1 MDFIRIKGAAQH
13 NLKNISLDIP
23 RDKLVV
29 ITGVSGSGKSSL
41 AFDTI
46 YAEGQRRYVES
57 LSTYARQFIGQMD
70 KPDVESI
77 EGLSPA
83 IAIEQRAAS
92 HNPRSTV
99 GTVTEIYDYFRLLF
113 AGIGICHCPECGRE
127 IQSQTI
133 DTIVQ
138 NVLSLPEGSRFSVMA
153 PLVRGKKGEYSKEL
167 KKLQKE
173 GFVRV
178 RIDGEI
184 HDLAEDIILTKNKR
198 HDIDLIVDRLVL
210 KDGIRKRLRDSVE
223 IAAGKS
229 DGLVR
234 IVAEDAETLYSEKYA
249 CPDCGISMPAL
260 APRVFSFNTPYGAC
274 PECNGL
280 GSRMHFA
287 VDLVVP
293 DAGLSLREGAIAP
306 WANRTSLY
314 YYNLLDAL
322 STHYKFDINTPYSKL
337 PEKIRNMLLYGSGK
351 EAIRFHHDRD
361 NMRYFAERPFEG
373 VIPQLERRWKE
384 TASQAIRNDLARFID
399 LRPCEACAGA
409 RLKKESLAVTVDGK
423 NIYELCL
430 MSIRQCHEFFQALQ
444 LTSQEALISER
455 ILKEVKS
462 RLSFLLNVGM
472 DYLDLARSTSTLSGG
487 ESQRIRL
494 ATQIGS
500 GLMGVL
506 YVLDEPTVGLHQ
518 KDNLRLIDT
527 LKKLRDMGNTVLV
540 VEHDADMMLA
550 CDHIVDMGPGAGEQ
564 GGDVIFQGSPAS
576 VLQSETSLTGKY
588 LSGRE
593 SIALPVKRRPVNDRH
608 IILEGATQNNLKDID
623 IKIPTRALT
632 AVTGVSGSG
641 KSTMVIETLYKV
653 MARRLNQH
661 SGGMGKIRKI
671 RDLGGIERI
680 IMINQQPIGRTP
692 RSNPVTYTGIFS
704 FIRDL
709 FTGLPEAR
717 VRGYKPGRFSFN
729 VKGGRCEACEG
740 NGLIKIEM
748 HFLPDVYVTCDACR
762 GKRFNADTLD
772 IRYKDKNIADVLDLT
787 VHQALDFFANIP
799 ALKNHLQLLADV
811 GLGYIRLG
819 QSATTLSGGE
829 AQRIKLA
836 RELGKKVNQ
845 NTLYILDE
853 PTIGLHFADIQR
865 LLDVLMRL
873 VDMGNTMVVI
883 EHNLDII
890 KSADYIIDLGPEGGP
905 GGGSIIAS
913 GTVEEIARNGQS
925 ATGFFLNKILN
936 RDNRKQEI
944 QLFRRIPNQ
953 TDPGQHLLFFCFHF
967 PSEYS
972 SV

>member
-1 MDFIRIKGAAQH
+1 MDCIRIKGACQH
-13 NLKNISLDIP
+13 NLKKVSLDIP
-23 RDKLVV
+23 RDRLVV

-70 KPDVESI
+70 KPEVESI

-83 IAIEQRAAS
+83 IAIEQRAAG

-113 AGIGICHCPECGRE
+113 AGIGVCHCSGCGRE
-127 IQSQTI
+127 IHSQTI
-133 DTIVQ
+133 DSILHS
-138 NVLSLPEGSRFSVMA
+138 VLDLPEGTRFSILS
-153 PLVRGKKGEYSKEL
+153 PLVRGKKGKFAKEL

-173 GFVRV
+173 GFARV

-184 HDLAEDIILTKNKR
+184 RDLAEDIVLAKTKR

-210 KDGIRKRLRDSVE
+210 KDGIRKRLRDSLE
-223 IAAGKS
+223 IAAHKS

-234 IVAEDAETLYSEKYA
+234 IAAAEGRETLYSEKYA
-249 CPDCGISMPAL
+249 CPDCGISMPPL
-260 APRVFSFNTPYGAC
+260 APRVFSFNNPYGAC
-274 PECNGL
+274 PQCNGL

-287 VDLVVP
+287 PDLVVP
-293 DAGLSLREGAIAP
+293 DPGLSLREGAIAP
-306 WANRTSLY
+306 WANRSSLY
-314 YYNLLDAL
+314 YFNLLDAL
-322 STHYKFDINTPYSKL
+322 SSHYKFDLNMPFDKL
-337 PEKIRNMLLYGSGK
+337 AEKIRHVLLYGSGK

-384 TASQAIRNDLARFID
+384 TASQVIRNDLARFID
-399 LRPCEACAGA
+399 LRPCEACGGA
-409 RLKKESLAVTVDGK
+409 RLKKESLAVTVGGK

-430 MSIRQCHEFFQALQ
+430 MSIRECFGFF
-444 LTSQEALISER
+444 EALRLTGLEEQIVER
-455 ILKEVKS
+455 VLKEIKN

-472 DYLDLARSTSTLSGG
+472 DYLSLARSTATLSGG

-518 KDNLRLIDT
+518 RDNLRLIDT

-550 CDHIVDMGPGAGEQ
+550 CDHIVDMGPGAGTQ
-564 GGDVIFQGSPAS
+564 GGEVIFQGSPAE
-576 VLQSETSLTGKY
+576 VLQSETSLTGLY
-588 LSGRE
+588 LSGRK
-593 SIALPVKRRPVNDRH
+593 SIGLPAWRKVRGRH
-608 IILEGATQNNLKDID
+608 IVLEGASENNLKDID
-623 IKIPTRALT
+623 IRIPTGVLT

-641 KSTMVIETLYKV
+641 KSTMVIETLCKV

-661 SGGMGKIRKI
+661 SGAMARIRRVK
-671 RDLGGIERI
+671 DMGGIERV

-704 FIRDL
+704 FIREL

-748 HFLPDVYVTCDACR
+748 HFLPDVYVTCDVCR

-772 IRYKDKNIADVLDLT
+772 IKYKDKNIAEVLDLT
-787 VHQALDFFANIP
+787 VHQALDFFSNIP
-799 ALKNHLQLLADV
+799 FIRSHLQLLADV

-836 RELGKKVNQ
+836 RELGKKLNR

-853 PTIGLHFADIQR
+853 PTIGLHFADIQK

-883 EHNLDII
+883 EHNLDVI
-890 KSADYIIDLGPEGGP
+890 KSADHIIDLGPEGGP
-905 GGGSIIAS
+905 GGGRIIAS
-913 GTVEEIARNGQS
+913 GTVEEVARNPRS
-925 ATGFFLNKILN
+925 FTGAFLKKAL
-936 RDNRKQEI
+936 DDLRK
-944 QLFRRIPNQ
+944 RRA
-953 TDPGQHLLFFCFHF
+953 
-967 PSEYS
+967 EEA
-972 SV
+972 

>member
-1 MDFIRIKGAAQH
+1 MDLIRIKGASQH

-23 RDKLVV
+23 RDRLVV

-113 AGIGICHCPECGRE
+113 AGIGVCHCSNCGRE

-133 DTIVQ
+133 DSIMQSVFD
-138 NVLSLPEGSRFSVMA
+138 LPEGTRFSILS
-153 PLVRGKKGEYSKEL
+153 PLVRGKKGEFAKEL

-173 GFVRV
+173 GFARV

-184 HDLAEDIILTKNKR
+184 HDLSLDLVLSKTKR
-198 HDIDLIVDRLVL
+198 HDIDLIVDRLVM
-210 KDGIRKRLRDSVE
+210 KDGIRKRLRDSLE
-223 IAAGKS
+223 IAVHKG

-234 IVAEDAETLYSEKYA
+234 IAAADGGETLYSEKYA
-249 CPDCGISMPAL
+249 CPACGISMPPL
-260 APRVFSFNTPYGAC
+260 APRVFSFNNPYGAC

-287 VDLVVP
+287 PDLVVP

-306 WANRTSLY
+306 WANRSSLY
-314 YYNLLDAL
+314 YFNLLDTLAE
-322 STHYKFDINTPYSKL
+322 HYDFDINMPFSNL
-337 PEKIRNMLLYGSGK
+337 PEKIRKVLLYGSGTEQIK
-351 EAIRFHHDRD
+351 FHIDRPD
-361 NMRYFAERPFEG
+361 KRYFVHRPFEG
-373 VIPQLERRWKE
+373 VIRQLERRWRE
-384 TASQAIRNDLARFID
+384 TASAGVRSDLARYID
-399 LRPCEACAGA
+399 LRPCETCGGA
-409 RLKKESLAVTVDGK
+409 RLKKESLAVTVGGR

-430 MSIRQCHEFFQALQ
+430 MSIRECFEFFEGLK
-444 LTSQEALISER
+444 LTGQETKIVER
-455 ILKEVKS
+455 VLKEIKS

-472 DYLDLARSTSTLSGG
+472 DYLNLARSTSTLSGG

-518 KDNLRLIDT
+518 RDNLRLIDT

-550 CDHIVDMGPGAGEQ
+550 CDHIIDMGPGAGAR
-564 GGDVIFQGSPAS
+564 GGEVIFQGSPAE
-576 VLQSETSLTGKY
+576 VLQSETSLTGQY
-588 LSGRE
+588 LSGRK
-593 SIALPVKRRPVNDRH
+593 SIGLPAWRKVKGRH
-608 IILEGATQNNLKDID
+608 IVLEGATENNLKNID
-623 IKIPTRALT
+623 IRIPTGVLT

-641 KSTMVIETLYKV
+641 KSTMVIETLYQV

-661 SGGMGKIRKI
+661 SGPMAKIRRV
-671 RDLGGIERI
+671 RDMGGIERV

-709 FTGLPEAR
+709 FTGLPDAR
-717 VRGYKPGRFSFN
+717 IRGYKPGRFSFN

-772 IRYKDKNIADVLDLT
+772 IKYKDKSIADVLDLT
-787 VHQALDFFANIP
+787 VSQALDFFANIP
-799 ALKNHLQLLADV
+799 SIRSHLQLLADV

-853 PTIGLHFADIQR
+853 PTIGLHFADIQK

-890 KSADYIIDLGPEGGP
+890 KSADHIIDLGPEGGP
-905 GGGSIIAS
+905 GGGRIIAS
-913 GTVEEIARNGQS
+913 GTVREVARNEQS
-925 ATGFFLNKILN
+925 FTGAFLKKVL
-936 RDNRKQEI
+936 
-944 QLFRRIPNQ
+944 
-953 TDPGQHLLFFCFHF
+953 
-967 PSEYS
+967 
-972 SV
+972 

>member
-1 MDFIRIKGAAQH
+1 MDLIRIKGASQH

-23 RDKLVV
+23 RDRLVV

-113 AGIGICHCPECGRE
+113 AGIGVCHCSNCGRE

-133 DTIVQ
+133 DSIMQ
-138 NVLSLPEGSRFSVMA
+138 SVLDLPEGTRFSILS
-153 PLVRGKKGEYSKEL
+153 PLVRGKKGEFAKEL

-173 GFVRV
+173 GFARV

-184 HDLAEDIILTKNKR
+184 HDLSLDLVLSKTKR
-198 HDIDLIVDRLVL
+198 HDIDLIVDRLVM
-210 KDGIRKRLRDSVE
+210 KDGIRKRLRDSLE
-223 IAAGKS
+223 IAVHKG

-234 IVAEDAETLYSEKYA
+234 IAAADGGETLYSEKYA
-249 CPDCGISMPAL
+249 CPDCGISMPPL
-260 APRVFSFNTPYGAC
+260 APRVFSFNNPYGAC

-287 VDLVVP
+287 PDLVVP

-306 WANRTSLY
+306 WANRSSLY
-314 YYNLLDAL
+314 YFNLLDTLAE
-322 STHYKFDINTPYSKL
+322 HYDFDINMPFSNL
-337 PEKIRNMLLYGSGK
+337 PEKIRKVLLYGSGTEQIK
-351 EAIRFHHDRD
+351 FHIDRPD
-361 NMRYFAERPFEG
+361 KRYFVHRPFEG
-373 VIPQLERRWKE
+373 VIRQLERRWRE
-384 TASQAIRNDLARFID
+384 TASAGVRSDLARYID
-399 LRPCEACAGA
+399 LRPCETCGGA
-409 RLKKESLAVTVDGK
+409 RLKKESLAVTVGGR

-430 MSIRQCHEFFQALQ
+430 MSIRECFEFFEGLK
-444 LTSQEALISER
+444 LTGQETKIVER
-455 ILKEVKS
+455 VLKEIKS

-472 DYLDLARSTSTLSGG
+472 DYLNLARSTSTLSGG

-518 KDNLRLIDT
+518 RDNLRLIDT

-550 CDHIVDMGPGAGEQ
+550 CDHIIDMGPGAGAR
-564 GGDVIFQGSPAS
+564 GGEVIFQGSPAE
-576 VLQSETSLTGKY
+576 VLQSETSLTGQY
-588 LSGRE
+588 LSGRK
-593 SIALPVKRRPVNDRH
+593 SIGLPAWRKVKGRH
-608 IILEGATQNNLKDID
+608 IVLEGATENNLKNID
-623 IKIPTRALT
+623 IRIPTGVLT

-641 KSTMVIETLYKV
+641 KSTMVIETLYQV

-661 SGGMGKIRKI
+661 SGPMAKIRRV
-671 RDLGGIERI
+671 RDMGGIERV

-709 FTGLPEAR
+709 FTGLPDAR
-717 VRGYKPGRFSFN
+717 IRGYKPGRFSFN

-772 IRYKDKNIADVLDLT
+772 IKYKDKSIADVLDLT
-787 VHQALDFFANIP
+787 VSQALDFFANIP
-799 ALKNHLQLLADV
+799 SIRSHLQLLADV

-836 RELGKKVNQ
+836 RELGKRVNQ

-853 PTIGLHFADIQR
+853 PTIGLHFADIQK

-890 KSADYIIDLGPEGGP
+890 KSADHIIDLGPEGGP
-905 GGGSIIAS
+905 GGGRIIAS
-913 GTVEEIARNGQS
+913 GTVREVARNEQS
-925 ATGFFLNKILN
+925 FTGAFLKKVL
-936 RDNRKQEI
+936 
-944 QLFRRIPNQ
+944 
-953 TDPGQHLLFFCFHF
+953 
-967 PSEYS
+967 
-972 SV
+972 

>member
-1 MDFIRIKGAAQH
+1 MDWIKIKGASQH
-13 NLKNISLDIP
+13 NLKKITLDIP
-23 RDKLVV
+23 RDRLVV

-70 KPDVESI
+70 KPEVESI

-99 GTVTEIYDYFRLLF
+99 GTVTEIYDYLRLLF
-113 AGIGICHCPECGRE
+113 VGIGICHCCNCGRE
-127 IQSQTI
+127 IRSQTI
-133 DTIVQ
+133 DSILQ
-138 NVLSLPEGSRFSVMA
+138 SVLDLPEGTRFSILS
-153 PLVRGKKGEYSKEL
+153 PLVRGKKGEFAKEL

-173 GFVRV
+173 GFARVRV
-178 RIDGEI
+178 DGELC
-184 HDLAEDIILTKNKR
+184 DLSLDIVLSKTKR
-198 HDIDLIVDRLVL
+198 HDIDLIVDRLVM
-210 KDGIRKRLRDSVE
+210 KDGIRKRLRDSLEMAVH
-223 IAAGKS
+223 KS

-234 IVAEDAETLYSEKYA
+234 IVAADGSETLYSEKYA
-249 CPDCGISMPAL
+249 CPDCGISMPPL
-260 APRVFSFNTPYGAC
+260 FPRVFSFNNPYGAC

-287 VDLVVP
+287 EDLVVP
-293 DAGLSLREGAIAP
+293 DTGISLREGAIAP

-314 YYNLLDAL
+314 YFNLLDTLAG
-322 STHYKFDINTPYSKL
+322 HYNFDINTPFSNL
-337 PEKIRNMLLYGSGK
+337 PEKIRKVLLYGSGAEEIK
-351 EAIRFHHDRD
+351 FHIDRPGK
-361 NMRYFAERPFEG
+361 RYFVRRPFEG
-373 VIPQLERRWKE
+373 VIRQLERRWRE
-384 TASQAIRNDLARFID
+384 TASVAVRRDLARYID
-399 LRPCEACAGA
+399 LRPCETCGGA
-409 RLKKESLAVTVDGK
+409 RLKKESLAVTVGGK

-430 MSIRQCHEFFQALQ
+430 MSIRECFEFFEGLK
-444 LTSQEALISER
+444 LSVQEAKIVER
-455 ILKEVKS
+455 VLKEIQS

-472 DYLDLARSTSTLSGG
+472 DYLNLARSTSTLSGG

-518 KDNLRLIDT
+518 RDNLRLIDT
-527 LKKLRDMGNTVLV
+527 LRKLRDMGNTVLV
-540 VEHDADMMLA
+540 VEHDADMMMA
-550 CDHIVDMGPGAGEQ
+550 CDHIVDMGPGAGVQ
-564 GGDVIFQGSPAS
+564 GGEVIFQGPPAE
-576 VLQSETSLTGKY
+576 VLQSETSLTGQY
-588 LSGRE
+588 LSGRK
-593 SIALPVKRRPVNDRH
+593 SIGLPAWRKVRGRH
-608 IILEGATQNNLKDID
+608 ILLEGASENNLKNID
-623 IKIPTRALT
+623 IRIPTGVLT

-641 KSTMVIETLYKV
+641 KSTMVIETLYRV

-661 SGGMGKIRKI
+661 SGPMAKIRRV
-671 RDLGGIERI
+671 RDMGGIERV

-709 FTGLPEAR
+709 FTGLPDAR

-772 IRYKDKNIADVLDLT
+772 IKYKDKSIADVLDLT
-787 VHQALDFFANIP
+787 VSQALDFFANVPSICS
-799 ALKNHLQLLADV
+799 HLRLLADV

-819 QSATTLSGGE
+819 QSAATLSGGE

-836 RELGKKVNQ
+836 RELGKRVNR

-853 PTIGLHFADIQR
+853 PTIGLHFADIQK

-873 VDMGNTMVVI
+873 VDMGNTVVVI

-890 KSADYIIDLGPEGGP
+890 KSADHIIDLGPEGGP
-905 GGGSIIAS
+905 GGGRIIAS
-913 GTVEEIARNGQS
+913 GTVREVAQNEQS
-925 ATGFFLNKILN
+925 FTGAFLKKVL
-936 RDNRKQEI
+936 
-944 QLFRRIPNQ
+944 
-953 TDPGQHLLFFCFHF
+953 
-967 PSEYS
+967 
-972 SV
+972 

>member
-1 MDFIRIKGAAQH
+1 MNLIRIKGASQH
-13 NLKNISLDIP
+13 NLKNVSLDIP
-23 RDKLVV
+23 RDRLVV

-92 HNPRSTV
+92 SNPRSTV

-113 AGIGICHCPECGRE
+113 AGIGVCHCHQCGRE
-127 IQSQTI
+127 IKSQTL
-133 DTIVQ
+133 DSIVES
-138 NVLSLPEGSRFSVMA
+138 VLALPEGARFSVMA
-153 PLVRGKKGEYSKEL
+153 PLVRGKKGEFQKEL

-173 GFVRV
+173 GFARV
-178 RIDGEI
+178 RINGEI
-184 HDLAEDIILTKNKR
+184 RDLSDDIVLTKTKR
-198 HDIDLIVDRLVL
+198 HDIDLVVDRLVL
-210 KDGIRKRLRDSVE
+210 KEGVRKRLRDSLE
-223 IAAGKS
+223 IAAAKS

-234 IVAEDAETLYSEKYA
+234 IVTAEGSETLYSEKYA
-249 CPDCGISMPAL
+249 CPDCGISMAAL
-260 APRVFSFNTPYGAC
+260 APRAFSFNSPYGAC

-287 VDLVVP
+287 LDLVVP
-293 DAGLSLREGAIAP
+293 DAGISMREGAIAP
-306 WANRTSLY
+306 WAGRNSLY
-314 YYNLLDAL
+314 YHNLLDAL
-322 STHYKFDINTPYSKL
+322 SSHYKFDINMPFNKL
-337 PEKIRNMLLYGSGK
+337 PEKIRDVLLYGSGTETIK
-351 EAIRFHHDRD
+351 FYSDRAD
-361 NMRYFAERPFEG
+361 KRYFAHRPFEG
-373 VIPQLERRWKE
+373 VIKQLERRWRE
-384 TASQAIRNDLARFID
+384 TTSTAIRNDLARYID
-399 LRPCEACAGA
+399 LRPCELCGGA
-409 RLKKESLAVTVDGK
+409 RLKKESLAVTVSGK

-430 MSIRQCHEFFQALQ
+430 MSIRECYEFFAGLH
-444 LTSQEALISER
+444 LSAQETFITER
-455 ILKEVKS
+455 ILKEVRS
-462 RLSFLLNVGM
+462 RLMFLLNVGM
-472 DYLDLARSTSTLSGG
+472 DYLNLARTTSTLSGG

-540 VEHDADMMLA
+540 VEHDADMMLS
-550 CDHIVDMGPGAGEQ
+550 CDHIVDMGPGAGIH
-564 GGDVIFQGSPAS
+564 GGEVIFQGTPEE
-576 VLQSETSLTGKY
+576 VLISETSLTGKF

-593 SIALPVKRRPVNDRH
+593 SIALPAKRRSTKGRH
-608 IILEGATQNNLKDID
+608 IILEGATQNNLQNID
-623 IKIPTRALT
+623 IKIPAGVLT

-653 MARRLNQH
+653 MARRLGQH
-661 SGGMGKIRKI
+661 TGSMGKIRKVK
-671 RDLGGIERI
+671 DLGDIERV

-709 FTGLPEAR
+709 FTGLPESR

-762 GKRFNADTLD
+762 GKRFNPDTLD
-772 IRYKDKNIADVLDLT
+772 VKYKDKSIAQVLDMT
-787 VHQALDFFANIP
+787 VNQALDFFANIP
-799 ALKNHLQLLADV
+799 SIRSHLQLLADV

-836 RELGKKVNQ
+836 RELGKRVNS

-890 KSADYIIDLGPEGGP
+890 KSADHVIDLGPEGGP
-905 GGGSIIAS
+905 GGGRILAS
-913 GTVEEIARNGQS
+913 GTVEEVAKNKQS
-925 ATGFFLNKILN
+925 ATGEFLRKILS
-936 RDNRKQEI
+936 DHTH
-944 QLFRRIPNQ
+944 RRPEAQ
-953 TDPGQHLLFFCFHF
+953 TAVPGGVTL
-967 PSEYS
+967 
-972 SV
+972 

>member
-1 MDFIRIKGAAQH
+1 MDLIRITGASQH
-13 NLKNISLDIP
+13 NLKHVSLDIP
-23 RDKLVV
+23 RDQLVV

-113 AGIGICHCPECGRE
+113 AGIGVCHCYNCGRE
-127 IQSQTI
+127 IKSQTI
-133 DTIVQ
+133 DSIIAGI
-138 NVLSLPEGSRFSVMA
+138 LALPEGTRFSVLA
-153 PLVRGKKGEYSKEL
+153 PLVRGKKGEFAKEL

-173 GFVRV
+173 GFARV
-178 RIDGEI
+178 RIDGAI
-184 HDLAEDIILTKNKR
+184 HDLAEDIVLTKTKR

-210 KDGIRKRLRDSVE
+210 KEGVRKRLRDSVE

-229 DGLVR
+229 NGLVR
-234 IVAEDAETLYSEKYA
+234 IVTADGCETLYSEKYA
-249 CPDCGISMPAL
+249 CPDCGISMPSL
-260 APRVFSFNTPYGAC
+260 APRVFSFNNPYGAC
-274 PECNGL
+274 PTCNGL

-287 VDLVVP
+287 LDLVVP

-306 WANRTSLY
+306 WAGRSSIY
-314 YYNLLDAL
+314 YYNMLDAL
-322 STHYKFDINTPYSKL
+322 SGHYKFDINMPFNQL
-337 PEKIRNMLLYGSGK
+337 PEKIQNVLLYGSGTEMIK
-351 EAIRFHHDRD
+351 FYHDRAD
-361 NMRYFAERPFEG
+361 KRFFAHRPFEG
-373 VIPQLERRWKE
+373 VIKQLERRWRE
-384 TASQAIRNDLARFID
+384 TASTAVRNDLARYID
-399 LRPCEACAGA
+399 LRPCETCNGA
-409 RLKKESLAVTVDGK
+409 RLKKESLSVTVGGK

-430 MSIRQCHEFFQALQ
+430 LSIRECFHFFETLNLSA
-444 LTSQEALISER
+444 QEMLIAER
-455 ILKEVKS
+455 ILKEIRS

-472 DYLDLARSTSTLSGG
+472 DYLNLARSTSTLSGG

-518 KDNLRLIDT
+518 KDNLRLIET
-527 LKKLRDMGNTVLV
+527 LKRLRDMGNSVLV

-564 GGDVIFQGSPAS
+564 GGNVIFQGTPGEI
-576 VLQSETSLTGKY
+576 LQSETSLTGKY
-588 LSGRE
+588 LSGKE
-593 SIALPVKRRPVNDRH
+593 SIAPPARRRAGTGRY
-608 IILEGATQNNLKDID
+608 IFLEGASQNNLKDID
-623 IKIPTRALT
+623 IKIPTGVLT

-653 MARRLNQH
+653 MARRLNQQ
-661 SGGMGKIRKI
+661 SGSMGKIKRV
-671 RDLGGIERI
+671 RDMGNIERV

-717 VRGYKPGRFSFN
+717 MRGYKPGRFSFN

-748 HFLPDVYVTCDACR
+748 HFLPDVYVTCDVCH

-772 IRYKDKNIADVLDLT
+772 IKYKDHSIADVLDLT

-799 ALKNHLQLLADV
+799 SIRSHLQLLADV

-836 RELGKKVNQ
+836 RELGKQVNS

-873 VDMGNTMVVI
+873 VDKGNTMVVI

-890 KSADYIIDLGPEGGP
+890 KSADHVIDLGPEGGP
-905 GGGSIIAS
+905 AGGQIIAA
-913 GTVEEIARNGQS
+913 GTVEDVAQNEQS
-925 ATGFFLNKILN
+925 STGFFLKKILEN
-936 RDNRKQEI
+936 LKNPDGQRTDGTD
-944 QLFRRIPNQ
+944 Q
-953 TDPGQHLLFFCFHF
+953 T
-967 PSEYS
+967 
-972 SV
+972 